1 MTKKQREKRKG
12 RFGGFLKLI
21 IAVITVIAI
30 FAMLSVAVTPARYDI
45 QVGQPAPNTI
55 KASKDVVDRITTE
68 KLKSEAAAAVKSMYS
83 FDEGAAEEVKEQLT
97 EAFKSFRGLSSLVT
111 VEENTEFTE
120 EQLEAANA
128 GIPDIDL
135 TVDEI
140 KALCMADA
148 DALSSLS
155 ERAVACVEEA
165 MNDRLS
171 EKAVEEKVG
180 KIREQ
185 LLTEGFDEKLVSV
198 AMTAV
203 NTYIRPN
210 YFYDEAATEAARQA
224 EKDKVAVVSRIKGEV
239 IVSDGELV
247 TEAQYVM
254 LDALGIVKQ
263 STVDI
268 WLYVGLGLLLII
280 SMLAVALFLFLF
292 EKSVYSSPRKLLMI
306 SIICILTMGFC
317 MLAREVDTYAMPVTL
332 AVLMIALLIDRRTAL
347 FISIPLSVLISML
360 ASATGSFFNM
370 ANYTIIISSLVS
382 GIVELWILKFRQ
394 TRVSVLLA
402 GVAAG
407 VCNIVIT
414 FTVGL
419 ISSSGLTS
427 ALYPALISSVSGV
440 LAAVLCIALTPA
452 FEGIF
457 NCVTTTRMVELS
469 NPNQP
474 LLRRLMLEA
483 PGTYHHSIIV
493 ANLAEAAADA
503 IGANGMLARVGAYYH
518 DIGKIKRPN
527 YFKENQMGD
536 NPHDRTDP
544 RVSTAII
551 TAHPREGLQLL
562 RESRIPDEIR
572 NIVLTHHGDTP
583 VIYFYNKAL
592 TDKGEADINDFRYP
606 GPRPNTR
613 EEAVV
618 MLADTVEAAARAM
631 TDPTPEKMRELIHK
645 LIRGKI
651 EDGQLDD
658 CSLTFADISLIE
670 SSFVTVLSGAFHE
683 RIEYPT
689 IEIPKKHAETEEQKV
704 DS

>member
-1 MTKKQREKRKG
+1 MTKKKQKNKRSG
-12 RFGGFLKLI
+12 RIGGLLKLI
-21 IAVITVIAI
+21 IAVVTVCAM
-30 FAMLSVAVTPARYDI
+30 FVMLSVAVTPARYDI
-45 QVGQPAPNTI
+45 SVGQPAPNTI

-68 KLKSEAAAAVKSMYS
+68 KLKSDAANAVKSMYS
-83 FDEGAAEEVKEQLT
+83 FDEGAAEEVKEKLT
-97 EAFKSFRGLSSLVT
+97 ETFKSFKGLSSLVT
-111 VEENTEFTE
+111 AEENTSFTE
-120 EQLEAANA
+120 EQLAAANA
-128 GIPDIDL
+128 GIQDIDL

-140 KALCMADA
+140 RALCMADA
-148 DALSSLS
+148 EELSSLS
-155 ERAVACVEEA
+155 EDTVFYVEQS
-165 MNDRLS
+165 MNDRLT
-171 EKAVEEKVG
+171 ENNVENTVSS
-180 KIREQ
+180 IRESLSQ
-185 LLTEGFDEKLVSV
+185 KYPEELVSV

-203 NTYIRPN
+203 STYIRPN

-224 EKDKVAVVSRIKGEV
+224 ERDKVAVVSRIKGEV

-247 TEAQYVM
+247 TEAQYAM
-254 LDALGIVKQ
+254 LDTLGIVKE

-268 WLYVGLGLLLII
+268 WLYVGLALLLII
-280 SMLAVALFLFLF
+280 SMLSVALYLYLF
-292 EKSVYSSPRKLLMI
+292 EKNVYASPKKLMMI
-306 SIICILTMGFC
+306 AIICILTMGIC
-317 MLAREVDTYAMPVTL
+317 MLVRMADTYAMPVTL

-347 FISIPLSVLISML
+347 FISIPLSILISML

-370 ANYTIIISSLVS
+370 ANYTIILSSLVS
-382 GIVELWILKFRQ
+382 GVVELRFLKYRQ
-394 TRVSVLLA
+394 NRVGVLLS
-402 GVAAG
+402 GIAAG
-407 VCNIVIT
+407 FCNIIIT

-419 ISSSGLTS
+419 ISSSGVTS
-427 ALYPALISSVSGV
+427 ALYPALISGAGGLV
-440 LAAVLCIALTPA
+440 AAILCIALNPL
-452 FEGIF
+452 FELIF
-457 NCVTTTRMVELS
+457 NCVTTTRMIELS

-493 ANLAEAAADA
+493 ANLAEAAADS

-562 RESRIPDEIR
+562 KESRIPDEIR

-583 VIYFYNKAL
+583 VVYFYNKAL

-606 GPRPNTR
+606 GPRPTTR

-631 TDPTPEKMRELIHK
+631 QDPTPEKMRELIHN

-651 EDGQLDD
+651 EDGQLDN
-658 CSLTFADISLIE
+658 CALTFADISLIE

-689 IEIPKKHAETEEQKV
+689 IEIPKKHETE
-704 DS
+704 DSKN

>member
-1 MTKKQREKRKG
+1 MVKKKKKEQKRR
-12 RFGGFLKLI
+12 RFGGLLKLI
-21 IAVITVIAI
+21 VAIVTVVAL
-30 FAMLSVAVTPARYDI
+30 FVMLSVAVTPARYDI
-45 QVGQPAPNTI
+45 TVGQPAPNTI

-68 KLKSEAAAAVKSMYS
+68 KLKSDAASAVKSMYS
-83 FDEGAAEEVKEQLT
+83 FDEGAASEVKGQLT
-97 EAFKSFRGLSSLVT
+97 EAFRSFRGLSSLVNF
-111 VEENTEFTE
+111 EENAELTE
-120 EQLEAANA
+120 EQLTAANA
-128 GIPDIDL
+128 GISDIDL

-140 KALCMADA
+140 KALAMADTEELS
-148 DALSSLS
+148 ALSD
-155 ERAVACVEEA
+155 RAVSCVEEA
-165 MNDRLS
+165 MNSRLS
-171 EKAVEEKVG
+171 EKDVEATV
-180 KIREQ
+180 EQ
-185 LLTEGFDEKLVSV
+185 ISASLLEEGYDSELVSV

-203 NTYIRPN
+203 SNYIRPN
-210 YFYDEAATEAARQA
+210 YFFDEAATEAARQA
-224 EKDKVAVVSRIKGEV
+224 ERDKVAVVSRIKGEV

-247 TEAQYVM
+247 TEAQYAM
-254 LDALGIVKQ
+254 LDALGIVKE

-280 SMLAVALFLFLF
+280 SMLAVSLYLFLF
-292 EKSVYSSPRKLLMI
+292 EKSVYGSPKKLLMLSII
-306 SIICILTMGFC
+306 SIINVGFC
-317 MLAREVDTYAMPVTL
+317 MLTREVDTYAMPVTL
-332 AVLMIALLIDRRTAL
+332 TVLMVALLIDRRTAL

-382 GIVELWILKFRQ
+382 GIVELWILKSRQ
-394 TRVSVLLA
+394 TRMSVLLA
-402 GVAAG
+402 GLAAG
-407 VCNIVIT
+407 VANIIVT
-414 FTVGL
+414 FTVYL
-419 ISSSGLTS
+419 ISSSGVMS
-427 ALYPALISSVSGV
+427 GLYPALISGAGAV

-452 FEGIF
+452 FEYVF
-457 NCVTTTRMVELS
+457 NCVTATRMIELS

-503 IGANGMLARVGAYYH
+503 IGANGTLARVGAYYH

-583 VIYFYNKAL
+583 VVYFYNKAL
-592 TDKGEADINDFRYP
+592 GNNAETDINDFRYP
-606 GPRPNTR
+606 GPRPTTR

-631 TDPTPEKMRELIHK
+631 QDPTPEKMRELIHK
-645 LIRGKI
+645 LIRGKM

-658 CSLTFADISLIE
+658 CSLTFSDINLIE

-683 RIEYPT
+683 RIEYPS
-689 IEIPKKHAETEEQKV
+689 IEIPKKHETEEHKN
-704 DS
+704 